1 MVSADY
7 LYKFRSKISKNI
19 YNNLSTTNGDIINSI
34 YEDLDG
40 KVDKIEFS
48 IQESSIK
55 ILMSKDSGTKEF
67 TNIANVVDINL
78 RKFISLNRDKLDLN
92 SEEENSMFD
101 KFISSCSLYEVFT
114 IGKQVQFVL

>member
-40 KVDKIEFS
+40 KVAKIEFC

-55 ILMSKDSGTKEF
+55 ILMCENSGPNEF
-67 TNIANVVDINL
+67 SNIANIVDINL

-92 SEEENSMFD
+92 SKEENDIFD
-101 KFISSCSLYEVFT
+101 KFITSCSLYEVFT

>member
-92 SEEENSMFD
+92 SEEENTMFD